1 MSFIKINKNL
11 LQKSIN
17 QAGIGREVKA
27 AQVCHAF
34 DQILEKLNK
43 KARGNVQAMSYSYKD
58 KVLTVAVK
66 SSVWTSEIQAL
77 NHIII
82 EEINNKLG
90 GDLLSRIRF
99 KIVG

>member
-1 MSFIKINKNL
+1 MSFIKLNKHL

-17 QAGIGREVKA
+17 QAGIAREVKA
-27 AQVCHAF
+27 AQVCQTF

-43 KARGNVQAMSYSYKD
+43 KARGNVRATSYKD
-58 KVLTVAVK
+58 KILTVGVP
-66 SSVWTSEIQAL
+66 SSAWTSEIQAL

-90 GDLLSRIRF
+90 EELVLRIRF
-99 KIVG
+99 KIIG